1 MAENV
6 KKIVGLAAGNL
17 WRTIILAAQAE

>member
-6 KKIVGLAAGNL
+6 EKIVGLAAGNL
-17 WRTIILAAQAE
+17 WRTIILVAQAE